1 MLAHV
6 FADVGPDGQQHALAF
21 VVAGTVLVGLAEVT
35 DHDRPVDRADDLRQR
50 DLCGRPR
57 QDVAPSHAPLGPDQT
72 RTLEGE
78 KDLLEVRLGEAR
90 ALGDVTDRRR
100 PASFVLKR
108 QGEQCPAR
116 VVAPGRNLHAP
127 MVLVQAMTAPE
138 PSLRPTLP
146 DYRGACVSNVIP
158 AVLHHDGDHPAWLPA
173 AAGAEQVVMLV
184 LDGLGWEQLQARRIV
199 APNLTALQGGPITT
213 VAPSTTATA
222 LTSLT
227 VGASPAE
234 HGMLGYRLRIGHGD
248 VLNVLR
254 WRSAGG
260 DARQSVPPQEFQH
273 LEPFDGTRPPVITR
287 REFEDS
293 GFTGAHLAGTRL
305 RGWRMPSS
313 LVVLAREAIERGE
326 SFVYAYYDGID
337 KVAHEHG
344 FGDLYDAEVQAA
356 DRLVGD
362 LLQALPRGT
371 GLVVTS
377 DHGQVDVGSNV
388 VALHD
393 DVMSASTMLSG
404 EGRFR
409 WVHARPGMASRLLE
423 VTRAHHGHHA
433 WVRSRAEAI
442 AEQWFGGD
450 PGAIG
455 EARLGDVVIAAAEP
469 VAFLDPND
477 MGEVSMRCR
486 HGSLT
491 NDEMV
496 VPLLGLRV

>member
-1 MLAHV
+1 M
-6 FADVGPDGQQHALAF
+6 
-21 VVAGTVLVGLAEVT
+21 
-35 DHDRPVDRADDLRQR
+35 
-50 DLCGRPR
+50 
-57 QDVAPSHAPLGPDQT
+57 
-72 RTLEGE
+72 
-78 KDLLEVRLGEAR
+78 VRL
-90 ALGDVTDRRR
+90 
-100 PASFVLKR
+100 
-108 QGEQCPAR
+108 
-116 VVAPGRNLHAP
+116 
-127 MVLVQAMTAPE
+127 QAMSAPE

-146 DYRGACVSNVIP
+146 DYPGACVSNVIP
-158 AVLHHDGDHPAWLPA
+158 AVLHHDGDGPAWLPA
-173 AAGAEQVVMLV
+173 AAGAEQVVVLV
-184 LDGLGWEQLQARRIV
+184 LDGLGWAQLQERQAIT
-199 APNLTALQGGPITT
+199 PNLTALQGGPITT

-227 VGASPAE
+227 VGVSPAD

-254 WRSAGG
+254 WRSARG
-260 DARQSVPPQEFQH
+260 DARRSVPPQEFQH
-273 LEPFDGTRPPVITR
+273 LEPFGGTRPPVITR

-313 LVVLAREAIERGE
+313 LVVLARQAIERGE
-326 SFVYAYYDGID
+326 SFVYTYYDGID

-362 LLQALPRGT
+362 LLEALPAGT

-377 DHGQVDVGSNV
+377 DHGQVDVGTNV

-409 WVHARPGMASRLLE
+409 WVHARPGMANRLLD
-423 VTRAHHGHHA
+423 VTRAHHGHQA

-442 AEQWFGGD
+442 AEEWFGGD
-450 PGAIG
+450 PGAVG
-455 EARLGDVVIAAAEP
+455 ESRLGDVVIAAAEP

-491 NDEMV
+491 TEEMV